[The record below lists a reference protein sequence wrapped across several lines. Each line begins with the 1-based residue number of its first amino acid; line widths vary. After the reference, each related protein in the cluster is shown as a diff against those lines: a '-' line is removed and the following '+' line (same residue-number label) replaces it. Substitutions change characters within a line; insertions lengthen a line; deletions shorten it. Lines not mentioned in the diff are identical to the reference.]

1 MDTDPKRGGVGNQAE
16 EPDGETSI
24 IEAIQ
29 DGVFVVDQ
37 DRELSKANE
46 AMEAFT
52 GTERQ
57 ELIGQPLESLAD
69 SALFRP
75 DGYERFVDSIDS
87 MSETDVR
94 DQQLTIETAQDHDQI
109 VDVRLSKWD
118 RDDIEVILAVVRDIT
133 DRARRVDAAERKQE
147 ALTQLYEVS
156 ADADLTFEEKTERIL
171 AIGCEYLNLPFGF
184 LTRIEAGVQRMV
196 HTVGDHELL
205 QPDESAPLEESY
217 CRKTVESDDLV
228 GMKDARATLGEN
240 DPAYEKFELGCYVGT
255 KILVGDD
262 LYGTF
267 CFAAPTS
274 RDRRFTTDEREVIKL
289 LGQWTGYEVER
300 QRFEERLRGLHRISQ
315 RLLVAETTEDV
326 ARTTIEMGSTLLD
339 LPVSAFWEY
348 DAGAEVLRPLTET
361 DECLRIVGTTP
372 TFERGEGLVWESF
385 DSGEIRSY
393 ENVTEQSAAYNPET
407 ELRSEVH
414 VPVGEYGV
422 IISASTEPRA
432 FDDIDVESLRLL
444 EALVRE
450 AMTAV
455 KREEQLVE
463 RGEALQRQNERLE
476 EFAGVVAHDLRNP
489 LSAAVGSLEMARET
503 NEERFFEWVE
513 ESHGRMDDL
522 IEELLDIARGARQAT
537 DPQTL
542 TLGSIVEE
550 AWSYLDAPD
559 GTLSV
564 EEDLGE
570 IHADETRLLQ
580 LFGNLFRNSV
590 EHAGEDVTVTVG
602 RLATDEGFYVADDGP
617 GLTDAV
623 RTDIHEFGEVSSAS
637 GTGIG
642 LASVTD
648 IVEAHGWELSVPDVE
663 DGARFEIRTA
673 GGYREKK
680 L

>member
-1 MDTDPKRGGVGNQAE
+1 MDTDPKRGGVGNQDE
-16 EPDGETSI
+16 QPNGETSI

-69 SALFRP
+69 SDLFRP
-75 DGYERFVDSIDS
+75 EGSERFVDSIDTI
-87 MSETDVR
+87 SETEVR

-109 VDVRLSKWD
+109 VEVRLSKWA
-118 RDDIEVILAVVRDIT
+118 RDDIEVILGVVRDVT
-133 DRARRVDAAERKQE
+133 DRARRVDAAERKQK
-147 ALTQLYEVS
+147 ALAQLYEVS
-156 ADADLTFEEKTERIL
+156 ADAELTFEEKSERL
-171 AIGCEYLNLPFGF
+171 LEIGCEYLNLPFGF

-228 GMKDARATLGEN
+228 GMKDARTTLGED

-274 RDRRFTTDEREVIKL
+274 RDRTFTTDEREVIKL

-315 RLLVAETTEDV
+315 RLLTVETSEEVAKTTL
-326 ARTTIEMGSTLLD
+326 EMVSDLFD
-339 LPVSAFWEY
+339 LPVTAYWEY
-348 DAGAEVLRPLTET
+348 DLDTDVLRPLAET
-361 DECLRIVGTTP
+361 DEYLRVVGEAP
-372 TFERGEGLVWESF
+372 PFERGDAQVWESF
-385 DSGEIRSY
+385 DNGEVRNY
-393 ENVTEQSAAYNPET
+393 EAVTEHSGAYNPET

-414 VPVGEYGV
+414 VPLGEHGV
-422 IISASTEPRA
+422 IVSASTEPRA
-432 FDDIDVESLRLL
+432 FDEIDVESLRLL
-444 EALVRE
+444 EALLTE
-450 AMTAV
+450 AMSAV

-463 RGEALQRQNERLE
+463 RGEALQRQNDRLE

-513 ESHGRMDDL
+513 ESHDRM
-522 IEELLDIARGARQAT
+522 EELIGEMLDIARGARQAT
-537 DPQTL
+537 EPQL
-542 TLGSIVEE
+542 LGLGSIVEE
-550 AWSYLDAPD
+550 AWSYLNAQEA
-559 GTLSV
+559 TLSI
-564 EEDLGE
+564 EDDLGVV
-570 IHADETRLLQ
+570 HADETRLLQ

-590 EHAGEDVTVTVG
+590 EHGGNDVTVTVG
-602 RLATDEGFYVADDGP
+602 RLPEVDGFYVADDGT

-623 RTDIHEFGEVSSAS
+623 RNDIQEFGQVISAS

-648 IVEAHGWELSVPDVE
+648 IAEAHGWELSVPDVE
-663 DGARFEIRTA
+663 DGARFEIRTT
-673 GGYREKK
+673 EKQHEA
-680 L
+680 